1 MDADRLVLL
10 TSAADEADTGV
21 LRSSL
26 KAWARAGMLGPVA
39 WVHADDLRS
48 SLNNAPCEAAHGRN
62 WVSGHLGAVA
72 DRGLTELWLVALR
85 GSVSTSEQVR
95 RAEDAA
101 CEAVLSQVGANV
113 DVRSITVTVPG
124 HRCEYRHWDFVG
136 AWDAHLL
143 HDRRVTSSS
152 RAAMTDASG
161 QSPLVLGA
169 ALALCV
175 AAGWRGAAESLDL
188 ADHYTSQMK
197 HPRIAHAQVRV
208 LHAPDIASL
217 GAPESPP
224 WPAPRS
230 AGAKAALA
238 GSVPPSDVADEVVKL
253 CRLECEP
260 APSGVDGDDP
270 RGLWRSLLGTVRS
283 PSPVTEAEFA
293 LGRLAQRTGGVTE
306 SPHDGMS
313 RLDLEGVADLEN
325 LDALIEHI
333 RMSRF
338 PVGVLSSG
346 ALGSSP
352 EVWQT
357 MRSALLGL
365 VDGSDLPV
373 GVSPVLSDRSPDSER
388 LVWLDPSVLA
398 PARVPHDDTAQD
410 IVAPASSTG
419 LAEDRF
425 RSSAASS
432 DRAYRLGPKEPA
444 SMHHPDGEPDAP
456 VGGEDPVDAE
466 ACPVAPEPAAPTR
479 GDLGD
484 DGDREGEWFEP
495 EADALPFGGHHDT
508 LMSRLGASADRGIM
522 RAHAQFLR
530 CAAVLPPDRE
540 HQEAMA
546 ARRRARAAVVAGTVA
561 VLAAVAAGL
570 DQRWPYLAAGWE
582 AATPWQARTAYDPRI
597 WPIGWI
603 LMGSAVAAAALW
615 VCSAAVGR
623 FRDAVEDL
631 NLGESMRRR
640 HAIGATHYA
649 GELLRLHSLREQ
661 FRDHRRV
668 LTEVLHRPFGDPQG
682 TRRDAA
688 DPAALRFNPTPP
700 ASMLVGAADPS
711 EELVE
716 AEQKKLKEQMTR
728 RGWLTSVYSD
738 MLRAWEQQY
747 SKRVLGDFARPDGDA
762 APRDATVYRDPRDG
776 SPVRGARED
785 FASAV
790 ALDGWA
796 VREAVASRWRM
807 LLSGGAETDD
817 GAATIR
823 YLGLLEPP
831 SSVHGPVGAHRSSEE
846 FLDAGTTEQEL
857 AASDVRHRFSWSD
870 TLAPA
875 AAGRAPAIHAFA
887 TQDPVTAG
895 RGLGAGTVVMMAWR
909 VEYSDQVPPEHL
921 RGWQDDHSDGGPR
934 PGGGVT

>member
-39 WVHADDLRS
+39 WAHADDLRS
-48 SLNNAPCEAAHGRN
+48 SLDNAPCEAAHGRN
-62 WVSGHLGAVA
+62 WVSGHLGSVA
-72 DRGLTELWLVALR
+72 DRGLAELWLVALR
-85 GSVSTSEQVR
+85 GSANMSEQAR

-101 CEAVLSQVGANV
+101 CETALSQVGANV
-113 DVRSITVTVPG
+113 DVRSITVTVPR
-124 HRCEYRHWDFVG
+124 HPCEYRHWDFAG
-136 AWDAHLL
+136 NWDAHLL

-161 QSPLVLGA
+161 QAPLVLGA
-169 ALALCV
+169 ALGLCV
-175 AAGWRGAAESLDL
+175 AAGWRGAAEPLDL
-188 ADHYTSQMK
+188 ADHYSGQMK

-230 AGAKAALA
+230 AGSRAALA
-238 GSVPPSDVADEVVKL
+238 GSVPPSDVADQVVKL

-260 APSGVDGDDP
+260 VRSGAADDDP
-270 RGLWRSLLGTVRS
+270 RGLWRSLLGTVR
-283 PSPVTEAEFA
+283 PPRPVTEAEFA
-293 LGRLAQRTGGVTE
+293 LGRLAWRTGGVTE

-313 RLDLEGVADLEN
+313 RLDLEGVSDLES

-333 RMSRF
+333 KMSRF
-338 PVGVLSSG
+338 PVGALSSG

-352 EVWQT
+352 EIWQT
-357 MRSALLGL
+357 MRSTLLGL
-365 VDGSDLPV
+365 VDGSDLPA
-373 GVSPVLSDRSPDSER
+373 GVSPVLSDRSPDGER
-388 LVWLDPSVLA
+388 LVWRDPSALA
-398 PARVPHDDTAQD
+398 PPRVPHDDTAQD
-410 IVAPASSTG
+410 IFAPASPSG
-419 LAEDRF
+419 LAEDRVK
-425 RSSAASS
+425 SGAASPDS
-432 DRAYRLGPKEPA
+432 GYRLGPDKLA
-444 SMHHPDGEPDAP
+444 SMHHPDGEPAAPASDDASP
-456 VGGEDPVDAE
+456 GAS
-466 ACPVAPEPAAPTR
+466 EPAAPTP
-479 GDLGD
+479 GHDGED
-484 DGDREGEWFEP
+484 DHQEGEWFEP

-508 LMSRLGASADRGIM
+508 LMARLGASVDRGIM

-530 CAAVLPPDRE
+530 CAAVWPPGRE
-540 HQEAMA
+540 HEEAMA
-546 ARRRARAAVVAGTVA
+546 ARTRARVALVAGTVA

-603 LMGSAVAAAALW
+603 LIGFAVAAAALW
-615 VCSAAVGR
+615 ACSAAVRR

-631 NLGESMRRR
+631 NAGERLRRR

-661 FRDHRRV
+661 FRDHRRI
-668 LTEVLHRPFGDPQG
+668 LTEILHRPFGDPQG
-682 TRRDAA
+682 ARRDAP
-688 DPAALRFNPTPP
+688 DPAALRLDPAPP
-700 ASMLVGAADPS
+700 ASLLVGAADPS

-716 AEQKKLKEQMTR
+716 AEQKKLKEQMTS
-728 RGWLTSVYSD
+728 RGWLSSVYSD
-738 MLRAWEQQY
+738 VLHAWEQQY
-747 SKRVLGDFARPDGDA
+747 AKRVLGDFAPPDGDA
-762 APRDATVYRDPRDG
+762 APRGATVHRDPRDG
-776 SPVRGARED
+776 RPVRGARED
-785 FASAV
+785 FTSAV

-796 VREAVASRWRM
+796 VREAVASRWRR
-807 LLSGGAETDD
+807 LLSAGADGDDGGD
-817 GAATIR
+817 GAAAAR
-823 YLGLLEPP
+823 YLGLLEHPAA
-831 SSVHGPVGAHRSSEE
+831 VHGPVAAHRSSEE

-895 RGLGAGTVVMMAWR
+895 RGLGTGTVVMMAWR
-909 VEYSDQVPPEHL
+909 VEYSDQIPPEHL
-921 RGWQDDHSDGGPR
+921 RGWQDDYSDAGPR
-934 PGGGVT
+934 PTGGVT